1 MEELRMVFETV
12 KDIIVEQLGIDESE
26 VTKETDLENG
36 LDGGSLDIFQI
47 ISDIEDEYDITID
60 TDLNLQTVGELV
72 DYVEQLIG

>member
-1 MEELRMVFETV
+1 MVFETV

-36 LDGGSLDIFQI
+36 LDADSLDIFQI
-47 ISDIEDEYDITID
+47 ISDIEDEFDITID

-72 DYVEQLIG
+72 DYVEQLIV

>member
-36 LDGGSLDIFQI
+36 LDADSLDIFQI

>member
-1 MEELRMVFETV
+1 MVFETV

-36 LDGGSLDIFQI
+36 LDADSLDIFQI

-72 DYVEQLIG
+72 DYVQQLIG

>member
-1 MEELRMVFETV
+1 MEELSMVFETV

-36 LDGGSLDIFQI
+36 LDADSLDIFQI

>member
-36 LDGGSLDIFQI
+36 LDADSLDIFQI
-47 ISDIEDEYDITID
+47 ISDIEDEYDVTID

>member
-26 VTKETDLENG
+26 VTKETDLENE
-36 LDGGSLDIFQI
+36 LDADSVDIFQI

>member
-1 MEELRMVFETV
+1 MVFETV

-36 LDGGSLDIFQI
+36 LDADSLDIFQI
-47 ISDIEDEYDITID
+47 ISDIEDEYDVTID

>member
-1 MEELRMVFETV
+1 MVFETV

-26 VTKETDLENG
+26 VTKETDLENE
-36 LDGGSLDIFQI
+36 LDADSLDIFQI

-72 DYVEQLIG
+72 DYVQQLIG

>member
-1 MEELRMVFETV
+1 MVFETV

-36 LDGGSLDIFQI
+36 LDADSLDIFLI

>member
-1 MEELRMVFETV
+1 MVFETV

-36 LDGGSLDIFQI
+36 LDVDSLDIFQI

>member
-1 MEELRMVFETV
+1 MEELNMVFETV

-26 VTKETDLENG
+26 VTKETDLENE
-36 LDGGSLDIFQI
+36 LDADSLDIFQI

-72 DYVEQLIG
+72 DYVQQLIG

>member
-1 MEELRMVFETV
+1 MVFETV

-36 LDGGSLDIFQI
+36 LDADSLDIFQI

-72 DYVEQLIG
+72 DYVEQ

>member
-26 VTKETDLENG
+26 VTKETDLENE
-36 LDGGSLDIFQI
+36 LDADSLDIFQI

>member
-1 MEELRMVFETV
+1 MEELCMVFETV

-36 LDGGSLDIFQI
+36 LDADSLDIFQI

>member
-1 MEELRMVFETV
+1 MEELRMIFETV

-36 LDGGSLDIFQI
+36 LDADSLDIFQI

>member
-1 MEELRMVFETV
+1 MVFETV

-36 LDGGSLDIFQI
+36 LDADSLDIFQI
-47 ISDIEDEYDITID
+47 ISDIEDEYEITID

>member
-1 MEELRMVFETV
+1 MIFETV

-36 LDGGSLDIFQI
+36 LDADSLDIFQI

>member
-1 MEELRMVFETV
+1 MVFETV

-36 LDGGSLDIFQI
+36 LDVDSLDIFQS